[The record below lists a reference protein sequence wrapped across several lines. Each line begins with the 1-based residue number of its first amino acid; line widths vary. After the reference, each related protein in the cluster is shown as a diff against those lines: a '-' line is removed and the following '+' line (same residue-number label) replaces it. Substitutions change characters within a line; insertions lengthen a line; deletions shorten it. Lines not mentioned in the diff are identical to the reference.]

1 MDIKLQEL
9 INRTKNKKEMQMF
22 LQIERISITVFVTLL
37 LTMIIK

>member
-9 INRTKNKKEMQMF
+9 INRMKNKKEMQMF